1 MTSILI
7 TEIAYAP
14 DIETLRQALRIR
26 NQDDLRALESLAT
39 EAQALARPKAAYRPA
54 YIAEHGDD
62 SITID
67 DVTFQSRVLRV
78 NVGKARRV
86 FLYLA
91 TCGVELDAWAN
102 SLDDMLQRYW
112 AEEIKAQALRTAT
125 DALYTRIQKD
135 YQPGQTTIMNPGSLA
150 DWPLGQQRPFFR
162 LMHDAAAQLEIT
174 LSDSCLMTPNKSVSG
189 IRFPTETG
197 FESCQLCPMPD
208 CPGRRATYDA
218 DLYAR
223 RYALAGDASGG
234 HGTL

>member
-14 DIETLRQALRIR
+14 DIDSLRQALRIR
-26 NQDDLRALESLAT
+26 NQEDLSALEYLAAQ
-39 EAQALARPKAAYRPA
+39 AQALARPKAAYRPA
-54 YIAEHGDD
+54 FVAQHTDD
-62 SITID
+62 SIIID
-67 DVTFQSRVLRV
+67 DVTFKSRVLRV

-102 SLDDMLQRYW
+102 SLDDMLHHYW
-112 AEEIKAQALRTAT
+112 AEEIKIQALRAAT

-150 DWPLGQQRPFFR
+150 DWPLGQQRPFFQ
-162 LMHDAAAQLEIT
+162 LMGDAATQLEIT

-208 CPGRRATYDA
+208 CPGRRAPYDA
-218 DLYAR
+218 DLYAHH
-223 RYALAGDASGG
+223 YALAGDATGG
-234 HGTL
+234 RGAL

>member
-14 DIETLRQALRIR
+14 DMDSLSQALRIR
-26 NQDDLRALESLAT
+26 NQDDVRALERLSA

-54 YIAEHGDD
+54 YVAQQGEDNV
-62 SITID
+62 TID
-67 DVTFQSRVLRV
+67 DVTLSSRVLRV
-78 NVGKARRV
+78 NLGKARRV

-91 TCGVELDAWAN
+91 TCGTELDAWAH
-102 SLDDMLQRYW
+102 SLDDMLHRYW
-112 AEEIKAQALRTAT
+112 AEELKVQALRAAT
-125 DALYTRIQKD
+125 DALYVRIQKD

-150 DWPLGQQRPFFR
+150 DWPLSQQRPFFQ
-162 LMHDAAAQLEIT
+162 LMSDAAAQIDIT

-208 CPGRRATYDA
+208 CPGRRAPYDA
-218 DLYAR
+218 ELYAHR
-223 RYALAGDASGG
+223 FAPVGDERAGRADS
-234 HGTL
+234 